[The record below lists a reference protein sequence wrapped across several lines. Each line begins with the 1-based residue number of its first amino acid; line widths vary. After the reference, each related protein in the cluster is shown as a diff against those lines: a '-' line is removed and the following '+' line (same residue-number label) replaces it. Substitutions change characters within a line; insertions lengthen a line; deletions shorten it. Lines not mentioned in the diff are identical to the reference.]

1 MICLVH
7 GYGLTGSG
15 SNQWTRSIAQG
26 MVDNGE
32 TIHLICQENRPEQF
46 DFITEAYR
54 YEADGTSERLFERST
69 DRAGRCI
76 VHRPEL
82 NLLPT
87 YVRPKASI
95 TSMACILDMKR
106 EDIQEYLRRNEAAV
120 RQIMSNN
127 DITAV
132 HVNHVV
138 LMAVV
143 IHRVC
148 SDLGIPFGVLPHGS
162 AIEYVVKHDDEMKA
176 LAEAA
181 LAAADR
187 IFMLSDEM
195 VERVKTVFP
204 GLDRPE
210 EKMVMASAGVDTRE
224 FRVIERKDRAR
235 RIEELKHALAGTP
248 RGKSADQRDAM
259 TAVLSRDMSMEE
271 LLAAFRAGGEFAPKL
286 PDSDIEQR
294 LDAIDWEHDEIITFV
309 GKIIGYKGV
318 ASIIAAFPEIA
329 GRRPNARLI
338 IAGRGNL
345 REAME
350 ALVWALGHG
359 YQNLVE
365 DIIEWGSA
373 LEGEDAAPFDRV
385 AAYFARLISTGRL
398 EEYFELSRQF
408 AHPDRIIFTGYMEHP
423 LLKHLFPCC
432 DVAIFPSIVKEAAP
446 LVVPEAM
453 ASGCFPMGT
462 DFAGMGASL
471 DVASRAVPA
480 EVGRL
485 MRLRPEPAHTVL
497 DIVEHVSQ
505 ALEVVDSH
513 RSALR
518 DLAVRTYD
526 WTSVAAALADK
537 MRTMAEEFDASKR
550 SQLSAGTP
558 N

>member
-32 TIHLICQENRPEQF
+32 HIHLICQENRPEQF
-46 DFITEAYR
+46 DFVSAAYR
-54 YEADGTSERLFERST
+54 YDPSGRPERLFEREII
-69 DRAGRCI
+69 RPGRCI
-76 VHRPEL
+76 VHRPSVGV
-82 NLLPT
+82 LPT
-87 YVRPKASI
+87 YVRPAADNK
-95 TSMACILDMKR
+95 SMASILDMER
-106 EDIQEYLRRNEAAV
+106 ADIDEYLRRNEATV
-120 RQIMSNN
+120 RQVLSHN
-127 DITAV
+127 DVRAV

-148 SDLGIPFGVLPHGS
+148 TEMNIPYGVLPHGS
-162 AIEYVVKHDDEMKA
+162 AIEYVVKHDEEMRR
-176 LAEAA
+176 LAEEALGDAA
-181 LAAADR
+181 R

-195 VERVKTVFP
+195 IDRIKDVFGGLRDPER
-204 GLDRPE
+204 
-210 EKMVMASAGVDTRE
+210 KMVSASAGVDTTEFCVIARSDRPDTIDVLKRE
-224 FRVIERKDRAR
+224 
-235 RIEELKHALAGTP
+235 LAKTG
-248 RGKSADQRDAM
+248 RGKSPAHRAA
-259 TAVLSRDMSMEE
+259 TTEALSDDMELDE
-271 LLAAFRAGGEFAPKL
+271 LLAAIRAGADYPPKL
-286 PDSDIEQR
+286 PDADLEER
-294 LDAIDWEHDEIITFV
+294 LDAVDWERADVITFV

-318 ASIIAAFPEIA
+318 ASIVASFPEIA
-329 GRRPNARLI
+329 ARRPEARLI

-345 REAME
+345 REGLE

-359 YQNLVE
+359 KRRLVE
-365 DIIEWGSA
+365 SIVAWGGA
-373 LEGEDAAPFDRV
+373 LEGEEAKPFDRL
-385 AAYFARLISTGRL
+385 AAYFDHLRATGHLDTYYEHAR
-398 EEYFELSRQF
+398 EY

-423 LLKHLFPCC
+423 LLKHVFPCC

-471 DVASRAVPA
+471 DVASQAVPP

-485 MRLRPEPAHTVL
+485 MRLRPDPDHTVI
-497 DIVEHVSQ
+497 DIIDHVSQ
-505 ALEVVDSH
+505 ALVVADAY

-526 WTSVAAALADK
+526 WRSVAAKLSND
-537 MRTMAEEFDASKR
+537 MRAMAARAVYR
-550 SQLSAGTP
+550 SDM
-558 N
+558 

>member
-32 TIHLICQENRPEQF
+32 SIHLICQENRPEQY
-46 DFITEAYR
+46 DFITAAYR
-54 YEADGTSERLFERST
+54 YSPDGTPERLFERT
-69 DRAGRCI
+69 IERPGRCT
-76 VHRPEL
+76 VHRPDL
-82 NLLPT
+82 DLIPT
-87 YVRPKASI
+87 YVRPKASV
-95 TSMACILDMKR
+95 TSMVAMLDMKR
-106 EDIQEYLRRNEAAV
+106 GDVEEYLRRNEAAV
-120 RQIMSNN
+120 RRILSTN

-148 SDLGIPFGVLPHGS
+148 SDLDIPFGVLPHGS
-162 AIEYVVKHDDEMKA
+162 AIEYVVKHNAEMKS

-181 LAAADR
+181 LADAAC
-187 IFMLSDEM
+187 IFTLSTEM
-195 VERVKTVFP
+195 VERIKIVFDR
-204 GLDRPE
+204 LDRPE
-210 EKMVMASAGVDTRE
+210 EKMVMASAGVDTSE
-224 FRVIERKDRAR
+224 FRVIERQDRSASIDLLKR
-235 RIEELKHALAGTP
+235 ELSGTP
-248 RGKSADQRDAM
+248 RGRTTEQRVAM
-259 TAVLSRDMSMEE
+259 TDSLADDMSLED
-271 LLAAFRAGGEFAPKL
+271 LLAAFRAGGEYAPKL
-286 PDSDIEQR
+286 PDADVEER
-294 LDAIDWEHDEIITFV
+294 LDNIDWERDDVITFV

-318 ASIIAAFPEIA
+318 ASIIAALPDIA
-329 GRRPNARLI
+329 SRRPDARLI

-345 REAME
+345 REGME

-359 YQNLVE
+359 CRNLVE
-365 DIIEWGSA
+365 AIIAWGGA
-373 LEGEDAAPFDRV
+373 LEGEDAKPFDRV
-385 AAYFARLISTGRL
+385 AAYLDRLRTTGHL
-398 EEYFELSRQF
+398 DAYFERGEKY
-408 AHPDRIIFTGYMEHP
+408 AHPDRIIFTGYLEHS
-423 LLKHLFPCC
+423 LLKYLFPCC

-471 DVASRAVPA
+471 DVASQAVPP
-480 EVGRL
+480 EIGRL
-485 MRLRPEPAHTVL
+485 MRLRPEAEHTVI

-505 ALEVVDSH
+505 ALAVVNSH

-518 DLAVRTYD
+518 ELAVRTYD
-526 WTSVAAALADK
+526 WTSVAASLSEE
-537 MRTMAEEFDASKR
+537 MRAMRDGARYGGRYQS
-550 SQLSAGTP
+550 SAGTR

>member
-26 MVDNGE
+26 MVENGE

-46 DFITEAYR
+46 DFVSEAFQYDP
-54 YEADGTSERLFERST
+54 DGRPERLFERAI
-69 DRAGRCI
+69 DRPGRCI

-82 NLLPT
+82 DLLPT

-95 TSMACILDMKR
+95 TSMASILDIQR
-106 EDIQEYLRRNEAAV
+106 EDIEEYLRRNEAAV
-120 RQIMSNN
+120 RHILSNYG
-127 DITAV
+127 ITTV

-148 SDLGIPFGVLPHGS
+148 SDFGIPYGVMPHGS
-162 AIEYVVKHDDEMKA
+162 AIEYVVKHDAEMKS

-181 LAAADR
+181 LADADCIFALSEEMIER
-187 IFMLSDEM
+187 IKNVFDGLSQ
-195 VERVKTVFP
+195 
-204 GLDRPE
+204 PE
-210 EKMVMASAGVDTRE
+210 EKIVMASAGVDTRE
-224 FRVIERKDRAR
+224 FKVIRRQDRASN
-235 RIEELKHALAGTP
+235 IGELKSALAGTP
-248 RGKSADQRDAM
+248 RGKTADQRAAM
-259 TAVLSRDMSMEE
+259 NAALEDSMALDE
-271 LLAAFRAGGEFAPKL
+271 LLSAFRAGGEYAPKL
-286 PDSDIEQR
+286 PDADLEQR
-294 LDAIDWEHDEIITFV
+294 LDALDWERDDVITFV
-309 GKIIGYKGV
+309 GKITGYKGV
-318 ASIIAAFPEIA
+318 ASIIAAFPDIA

-338 IAGRGNL
+338 MAGRGNL

-350 ALVWALGHG
+350 ALVWALGQG
-359 YQNLVE
+359 RRNLVD
-365 DIIEWGSA
+365 DIIGWGSA
-373 LEGEDAAPFDRV
+373 LEGEDAKPFDRV
-385 AAYFARLISTGRL
+385 AAYFEQLRSTGHL
-398 EEYFELSRQF
+398 DAYFERAQKYS
-408 AHPDRIIFTGYMEHP
+408 HPDRIIFTGYMEHP

-471 DVASRAVPA
+471 DVASQAVPP

-485 MRLRPEPAHTVL
+485 MRLRPEAEHTVL
-497 DIVEHVSQ
+497 DIVEHVSK
-505 ALEVVDSH
+505 ALEVADSH
-513 RSALR
+513 RTALR

-526 WTSVAAALADK
+526 WTSVAATMADD
-537 MRTMAEEFDASKR
+537 MRTVAAGAGVRRQPQS
-550 SQLSAGTP
+550 SAGTP